1 MNGSFDFYFKWH
13 ANLPGGKGGGG
24 SLVSAKEKGR
34 DARCLG

>member
-24 SLVSAKEKGR
+24 LVSSKEKGR